1 MVAWGKMTLSL
12 SLCRNLSP
20 LLCAAL
26 ALVSSPISDARAQS
40 IVRGPYLQLG
50 TPKSMIVRW
59 RTDEPSETRLEYSL
73 SLDALTSD
81 SKDSGVS
88 SVSGLKQ
95 SGPTTEHEVLISGL
109 APQTR
114 YYYRLLS
121 KDQVIAGGDLEHYFV
136 TSPSGGDEPVR
147 IWAIGDA
154 GVSGRKPSGT
164 DPGQASVRDAFLKK
178 YPIGSFHFLMM
189 LGDNAYNTG
198 SDDEY
203 QRGVFVPYK
212 NVLRSVVTWPT
223 QGNHDYS
230 AHAYYPVFSLP
241 TSGESG
247 GLPSG
252 TEHYYSFDHGNVHF
266 IVLNSEVKDNSFRA
280 SMVSWLRQDL
290 AANTKDWTVAFWHH
304 PPYSKGQHDSD
315 NEANSGGR
323 LVWMRTNVVPILE
336 SAGVDLVLSGHSHS
350 YERSKFLSGHYG
362 FSPTLSE
369 RDVVSPVD
377 GRDDQS
383 RPYTKPQ
390 VKPLPHSGTVFV
402 VAGNSGEVLPSPL
415 NHPAMVVSLHKM
427 GSMYLDFDV
436 NELNAKMIGADGS
449 VEDYFTIRKDPAL
462 PRAVQG
468 FSVTADEKACRVR
481 VRWQADT
488 KHTGY
493 TVYRSSTAEQRG
505 KMIGTVSSGVDR
517 FEDVIHTAEQ
527 ENELYYS
534 VRASTVAGQGPWGSA
549 IRVVIPA
556 NTTCR

>member
-1 MVAWGKMTLSL
+1 MNLSL

-26 ALVSSPISDARAQS
+26 ALVWFPISDAKAQS

-50 TPKSMIVRW
+50 TPTSMIVRW
-59 RTDEPSETRLEYSL
+59 RTDVPSETRLEYSL
-73 SLDALTSD
+73 SPDALTSD
-81 SKDSGVS
+81 SKNSGVS
-88 SVSGLKQ
+88 SISGLKQ

-114 YYYRLLS
+114 YYYRVLS
-121 KDQVIAGGDLEHYFV
+121 KDRVIAGGDLEHYFV
-136 TSPSGGDEPVR
+136 TSPLGGDEPVR
-147 IWAIGDA
+147 IWAVGDA
-154 GVSGRKPSGT
+154 GISARIPSGE
-164 DPGQASVRDAFLKK
+164 DPGQAAVRDAFLKM
-178 YPIGSFHFLMM
+178 YPIGSFHFFMM
-189 LGDNAYNTG
+189 LGDNAYYTG

-203 QRGVFVPYK
+203 QRGVFNPYR
-212 NVLRSVVTWPT
+212 NVLRSAVTWST

-230 AHAYYPVFSLP
+230 ARAYYPVFSFP
-241 TSGESG
+241 TRGESG
-247 GLPSG
+247 GIPSG
-252 TEHYYSFDHGNVHF
+252 TEYYYSFDHGNVHF

-290 AANTKDWTVAFWHH
+290 AANNKDWTVALWHH

-315 NEANSGGR
+315 KESTSEGR
-323 LVWMRTNVVPILE
+323 VVWMRTNIVPILE
-336 SAGVDLVLSGHSHS
+336 AAGVDLVLSGHSHS

-362 FSPTLSE
+362 LSSALSE
-369 RDVVSPVD
+369 RDVVVPGD
-377 GRDDQS
+377 GHDDQG

-390 VKPLPHSGTVFV
+390 MKPLPHSGTVFV
-402 VAGNSGEVLPSPL
+402 VAGSSGEVLPSPL
-415 NHPAMVVSLHKM
+415 NHPAMVVSLHKL

-449 VEDYFTIRKDPAL
+449 LEDYFTIRKDPAR

-468 FSVTADEKACRVR
+468 FTATADEKACRVR
-481 VRWQADT
+481 VRWQADA

-505 KMIGTVSSGVDR
+505 KMIGTVSSGVDT

-527 ENELYYS
+527 GNELYYS
-534 VRASTVAGQGPWGSA
+534 VRASNSAGQGPWGSA
-549 IRVVIPA
+549 TRVVVPA